1 MKRILLALSVTALTV
16 AMSFGGVLL
25 STQSVSAVSPA
36 AQAACDGVALT
47 GDGTCGQTNADGT
60 SAADT
65 AVSSTIALVINI
77 FSLVVGFTA
86 VIMIMV
92 GGFKY
97 VTSTGDSAS
106 VNSAKNTILYAIVG
120 LVVVALAQIIVRFV
134 LGKL

>member
-1 MKRILLALSVTALTV
+1 MKRILLALSVTALTF
-16 AMSFGGVLL
+16 AMSIGGVLL

-47 GDGTCGQTNADGT
+47 GDATCGQTNADGT
-60 SAADT
+60 SASD
-65 AVSSTIALVINI
+65 STVTNTIKLVINI

-86 VIMIMV
+86 VIMIMI

-97 VTSTGDSAS
+97 ITSTGDSAS

-120 LVVVALAQIIVRFV
+120 LIIVALAQVIVKFV
-134 LGKL
+134 LGRL